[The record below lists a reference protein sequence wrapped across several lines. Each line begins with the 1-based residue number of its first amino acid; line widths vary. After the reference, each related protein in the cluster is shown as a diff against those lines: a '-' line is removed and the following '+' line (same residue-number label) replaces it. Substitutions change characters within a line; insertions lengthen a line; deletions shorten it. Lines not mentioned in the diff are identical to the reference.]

1 MTQELPLLL
10 SNTVHK
16 RQEATQTWPR
26 GVETERHGLTQHTCS
41 QVKSRQEVLDRLGSR
56 NPMVAPP
63 HRVAGKRD

>member
-26 GVETERHGLTQHTCS
+26 GVETERHGLTQPHMLSS
-41 QVKSRQEVLDRLGSR
+41 QE
-56 NPMVAPP
+56 PP
-63 HRVAGKRD
+63 GGA